1 MYETEYLLPSLTT
14 TDKSLSLHCTLVNTR
29 LNKWTFRCSKSKSRR
44 QVTLT
49 RGKSRLQARFLGMKP
64 KVCCRPLLL
73 QTKSNLIHRT
83 LVNTR
88 PNKWTFRCSKSKSS
102 RQVTLTRGKSRLQA
116 RFLGMK
122 PKVCCRPLLHQTK
135 SNLHHYWTE

>member
-1 MYETEYLLPSLTT
+1 MRLATARLLASFATSDKVQSLHCTLVNTRPNKWTFRCSKSKSSRQITLTRGKARLLASLTT

-64 KVCCRPLLL
+64 KVCCRPLLH
-73 QTKSNLIHRT
+73 QIKSNLY
-83 LVNTR
+83 
-88 PNKWTFRCSKSKSS
+88 
-102 RQVTLTRGKSRLQA
+102 
-116 RFLGMK
+116 
-122 PKVCCRPLLHQTK
+122 
-135 SNLHHYWTE
+135 HYWTE